1 LISENRELNKQLSE
15 AEDEIALLKQ
25 QIEEM
30 RCTVTRKDSELE
42 MEFRRSQGLLNI
54 KEQNIMLQLEL
65 REYRQERER
74 MHQAMQDLTGEWE
87 RINAKMR
94 EENVRISQERNNLN

>member
-1 LISENRELNKQLSE
+1 VELILREKQDLISENRELNKQLSE

-30 RCTVTRKDSELE
+30 RCTAARKESELE
-42 MEFRRSQGLLNI
+42 VEQRRSMGLQNI

-74 MHQAMQDLTGEWE
+74 LH
-87 RINAKMR
+87 
-94 EENVRISQERNNLN
+94 

>member
-1 LISENRELNKQLSE
+1 MREKQDLISENRELNKQLSE

-30 RCTVTRKDSELE
+30 RCAAARKDSELE
-42 MEFRRSQGLLNI
+42 VEQRRAMGLQNI

-65 REYRQERER
+65 REYRQERDR
-74 MHQAMQDLTGEWE
+74 LHQAMQDVTSEWE
-87 RINAKMR
+87 RINSRMM
-94 EENVRISQERNNLN
+94 EENQRIS

>member
-1 LISENRELNKQLSE
+1 MESILREKQDLIGENRELNRQLSE

-30 RCTVTRKDSELE
+30 RCAAARAATDLE
-42 MEFRRSQGLLNI
+42 VEQRRAMGLQNI

-65 REYRQERER
+65 RECRQERER
-74 MHQAMQDLTGEWE
+74 MH
-87 RINAKMR
+87 
-94 EENVRISQERNNLN
+94 

>member
-1 LISENRELNKQLSE
+1 MNKQLSE

-30 RCTVTRKDSELE
+30 RCATARKDSELGVE
-42 MEFRRSQGLLNI
+42 QRRAMGLQNI

-74 MHQAMQDLTGEWE
+74 LH
-87 RINAKMR
+87 
-94 EENVRISQERNNLN
+94 